1 MPTTTPLTDA
11 INALTQYANE
21 TTGQSDTTLSEAVG
35 TLVAGYGGGGGWSAD
50 GIADRSEPSGEIT
63 LTVATVKDYAFYGC
77 TALTKV
83 SSSTVTT
90 VQTAGFQNCTNTVF
104 DMPNLT
110 TVQSN
115 SFRGVEPDL
124 YLPGLTTITASY
136 AFGGANNN
144 WLVLPR
150 LTSALGS
157 DYMRQLYYTKLD
169 LGFIPS
175 FGTRA
180 LYQGIAKVIVIL
192 RNTSVV
198 TAQDA
203 NAIGA
208 INGSTTVYVPSAL
221 ISQYESNSVWGAK
234 GCTFVA
240 LEGSPYEQLDWY
252 ENQ

>member
-1 MPTTTPLTDA
+1 MSTTPLTDA
-11 INALTQYANE
+11 INALTRYAND
-21 TTGQSDTTLSEAVG
+21 TTGASDTTLSDAVG

-63 LTVATVKDYAFYGC
+63 LTVATVKEYAFHGC

-90 VQTAGFQNCTNTVF
+90 IQTAGFQNCTNTVF

-110 TVQSN
+110 TVNGS
-115 SFRGVEPDL
+115 SFRGVWTDIYFPN
-124 YLPGLTTITASY
+124 LTTITASY
-136 AFGGANNN
+136 AFGGNTGL

-150 LTSALGS
+150 LSSALGS
-157 DYMRQLYYTKLD
+157 DYMRTLYYTKLD
-169 LGFIPS
+169 LGSVPS

-180 LYQGIAKVIVIL
+180 LYQGYNKEILIL
-192 RNTSVV
+192 RNTSLV
-198 TAQDA
+198 TATDS
-203 NAIGA
+203 NSIGS
-208 INGSTTVYVPSAL
+208 IISSTTVYVPSAL